1 MIFSVRFPARAAL
14 WPMAALGLL
23 ALLGLYAVGLDQGQ
37 ILSVWLGETSYQ
49 LNLVHELVHDTRH
62 AAGFPCH

>member
-1 MIFSVRFPARAAL
+1 MIFPARATL
-14 WPMAALGLL
+14 WSFAPLGLL

-49 LNLVHELVHDTRH
+49 LNLLHELVHDTRH

>member
-1 MIFSVRFPARAAL
+1 MMFPARAAL
-14 WPMAALGLL
+14 WPLAALGSL

-49 LNLVHELVHDTRH
+49 LNLLHELVHDTRH